1 MLPALWSSVDEEYC
15 HWREGVLGRMVGSA
29 GVGSGEGDGADGM
42 RLWRGEAL
50 LSGCLF
56 ADQLAER
63 GGTQRA
69 VFLASRLPLREIWG
83 RVFRIREVRCGGL
96 DVCLGCAGCL

>member
-1 MLPALWSSVDEEYC
+1 
-15 HWREGVLGRMVGSA
+15 
-29 GVGSGEGDGADGM
+29 M

-96 DVCLGCAGCL
+96 DVCLGCAGYL